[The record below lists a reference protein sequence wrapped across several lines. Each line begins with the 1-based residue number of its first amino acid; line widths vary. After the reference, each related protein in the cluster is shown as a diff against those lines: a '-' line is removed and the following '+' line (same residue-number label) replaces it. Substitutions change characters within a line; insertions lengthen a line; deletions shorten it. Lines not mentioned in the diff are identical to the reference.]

1 MPVGCAPV
9 LNIPPVAGADAAE
22 NEKEGVDA
30 AGRASESAAPVAGA
44 PAVPNRPADA
54 GVLANPPKEDVV
66 AAAPN
71 PELACGADAAAPNSP
86 LLA

>member
-1 MPVGCAPV
+1 M
-9 LNIPPVAGADAAE
+9 AGADAAE

-54 GVLANPPKEDVV
+54 GVRANPPKEDVV